1 MSALRDAIVQ
11 HLQADANI
19 ALLVTG
25 GVHPG
30 LPPAKTAVFPFVTVT
45 AQKAPQMERVFKQ
58 VGFEDAVYLVKAI
71 DRNTSSRTVGEI
83 NAAVRTSLDLAALT
97 IANHTSMGVVLISE
111 VQYDELTDGITYQH
125 EGGLYSLMAE
135 PT

>member
-11 HLQADANI
+11 HLQADANV
-19 ALLVTG
+19 AALVTG

-30 LPPAKTAVFPFVTVT
+30 IPTGVVTFPFVTVT
-45 AQKAPQMERVFKQ
+45 AQRAPTMERVFQ
-58 VGFEDAVYLVKAI
+58 GIAFEDATYLVKAI
-71 DRNTSSRTVGEI
+71 DRSTSSRTVGEI
-83 NAAVRTSLDLAALT
+83 TAAIRTALDLASLT
-97 IANHTSMGVVLISE
+97 INNYTSMGIACLGE

-125 EGGLYSLMAE
+125 EGGIYSLMAE